1 MVEFEHYA
9 GAIKDIEREIART
22 GIALGIDWND
32 EKQVRQLAIEAVDHY
47 GDDLKRTAAH
57 PEDTTTSAKVK
68 LFGLAA
74 LMLRSMEESA
84 DLGIESH
91 GGPIWK
97 TFGRALWVEA
107 ERRKKR

>member
-1 MVEFEHYA
+1 MVEFEYYV
-9 GAIKDIEREIART
+9 GAMQDIEREIART

-32 EKQVRQLAIEAVDHY
+32 EKQVRQLVVEAFDHY
-47 GDDLKRTAAH
+47 GDDLRQTAAH
-57 PEDTTTSAKVK
+57 PEDTDMAAKVK

-74 LMLRSMEESA
+74 LMLRTMQESA
-84 DLGIESH
+84 DLDIESH

-107 ERRKKR
+107 ERRKKS